1 MIKQLFLT
9 ATLLTLAFP
18 AWAQTPAVQ
27 GQVISIGDGDTL
39 RVSINGKQT
48 TIRLACIDAPESSQ
62 LPYGPAARARLQ
74 QLAPIGSKVWVDAKT
89 TDRYGRTIALVAND
103 KQSVNL
109 ALVQGGFAPV
119 YRQYLS
125 ACPNLKAQLLAAEEQ
140 AKKQRLEFWVEPN
153 PVMPWDYRARRV
165 TPTPA
170 ASASPANIALPGCT
184 KTDCNCSDFKT
195 RADAQKVLNAIPG
208 DPFKLDPDRDGIAC
222 EGLR

>member
-1 MIKQLFLT
+1 MLKQLFLT
-9 ATLLTLAFP
+9 TTLLTLAFP
-18 AWAQTPAVQ
+18 VWAQTPAVQ
-27 GQVISIGDGDTL
+27 GQVVSIGDGDTL
-39 RVSINGKQT
+39 RVSINGIQT
-48 TIRLACIDAPESSQ
+48 TVRLACIDAPESSQ

-103 KQSVNL
+103 KQSINL
-109 ALVQGGFAPV
+109 TLVQEGYAPV
-119 YRQYLS
+119 YRQYIS
-125 ACPNLKAQLLAAEEQ
+125 ACPNLKSQLLAAEEQ

-153 PVMPWDYRARRV
+153 PVMPWNYRNARQGNWPSL
-165 TPTPA
+165 TNLPA
-170 ASASPANIALPGCT
+170 CT

-195 RADAQKVLNAIPG
+195 RADAQKVLDAIPS